1 MGNTESTTDM
11 QMSTTSSDAPATT
24 NTHNNLLHDE
34 EDQNEDLIEAHLV
47 EEDEEN
53 TIYDG
58 TLELPWWRQR
68 RIKILIY
75 VICILLLLMA
85 ALLAAFLGNNTLSSL
100 LFSLA
105 EISTPAPTK
114 SLFPSS
120 SPHISPNICFQNK
133 SELEVAIQ
141 LYIEEDCTA
150 NKACEAGK
158 TYGWPIGI
166 WCVSRVKDMSGL
178 FQNAPDFNEDL
189 WWDTSS
195 VTTMKRMFQGAKSF
209 NQDLSDWDVSSVTDM
224 SYMFH
229 RSLSFK
235 ATLVL
240 GTHPV

>member
-1 MGNTESTTDM
+1 MNTEVIHKAFSSTFCPIWCLNS
-11 QMSTTSSDAPATT
+11 Q
-24 NTHNNLLHDE
+24 
-34 EDQNEDLIEAHLV
+34 
-47 EEDEEN
+47 
-53 TIYDG
+53 
-58 TLELPWWRQR
+58 
-68 RIKILIY
+68 
-75 VICILLLLMA
+75 
-85 ALLAAFLGNNTLSSL
+85 
-100 LFSLA
+100 
-105 EISTPAPTK
+105 
-114 SLFPSS
+114 
-120 SPHISPNICFQNK
+120 ICFQNK